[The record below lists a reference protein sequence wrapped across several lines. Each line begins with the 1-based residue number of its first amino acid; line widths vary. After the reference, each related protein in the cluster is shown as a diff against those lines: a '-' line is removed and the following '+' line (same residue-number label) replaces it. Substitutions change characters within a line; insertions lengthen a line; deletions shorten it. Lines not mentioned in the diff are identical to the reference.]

1 MRNLFLSCVV
11 LLSLDHTVYAQTEVE
26 KHTNQALSQQLTI
39 DGLVK
44 NKLTLSV
51 KELTLFPKQHSQ
63 DVAIVTMKGEVRRP
77 TLKFKGVLLK
87 DLLKKAELITSDHND
102 FKKTVVI
109 AEATDGYKVI
119 FSWSELFN
127 TAIGQGVMVV
137 YQENDQFLNAKS
149 GKIALISTQDTA
161 TGPRYVKWLKRI
173 TVLKI
178 TN

>member
-11 LLSLDHTVYAQTEVE
+11 LLSLNHTVQAQTEVE

-39 DGLVK
+39 GGLVK

-51 KELTLFPKQHSQ
+51 KELISFPKQHSQ
-63 DVAIVTMKGEVRRP
+63 SIAIVTMKGEIRSPVS
-77 TLKFKGVLLK
+77 KFKGVLLK
-87 DLLKKAELITSDHND
+87 DLLNNAELMTFDHHD

-119 FSWSELFN
+119 FSWNELFN
-127 TAIGQGVMVV
+127 TSIGQGVMVV
-137 YQENDQFLNAKS
+137 YQQNDQFLNAKS
-149 GKIALISTQDTA
+149 GEIALVSTHDSA
-161 TGPRYVKWLKRI
+161 TGPRYVKWLKKI

>member
-1 MRNLFLSCVV
+1 MNNLLLSCV
-11 LLSLDHTVYAQTEVE
+11 LLACLNHVAYAHTEVE
-26 KHTNQALSQQLTI
+26 KHINQEVSQQLTI

-51 KELTLFPKQHSQ
+51 KELISCPKQHSQ
-63 DVAIVTMKGEVRRP
+63 NVAIVTMKGDVRSP
-77 TLKFKGVLLK
+77 VSKFKGVLLR
-87 DLLKKAELITSDHND
+87 DLLNKAELMTSDHHD

-109 AEATDGYKVI
+109 AEAMDGYKVI

-127 TAIGQGVMVV
+127 TSIGQGVMVV

-149 GKIALISTQDTA
+149 GEIALISTHDIA

-173 TVLKI
+173 TVLKV